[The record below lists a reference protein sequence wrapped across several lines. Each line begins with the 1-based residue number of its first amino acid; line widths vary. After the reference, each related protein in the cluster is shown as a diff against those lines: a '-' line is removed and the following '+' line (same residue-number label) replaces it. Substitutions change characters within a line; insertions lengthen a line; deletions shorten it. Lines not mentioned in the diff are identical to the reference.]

1 MATSDTPDQAAA
13 VDKLMDYWNSVA
25 RTIVLFFK
33 GSFES
38 KEGERSYADNV
49 LFDKM
54 DTLLDQAYR
63 DAEKQ
68 LSIPGI
74 EAPERKKVIPPLAV
88 GLSPHVYAS
97 SQEDAVKIRLY
108 IKADAELG
116 EEQAGFIAEFV
127 DFFDE
132 NFDALHRIVGEAVN
146 VLLKDAVVKALEANK
161 EQLPDRA
168 RALGVD
174 ESKKR
179 KKGIRILLGNRR

>member
-1 MATSDTPDQAAA
+1 MARAGSPDNIVATNRLAEY
-13 VDKLMDYWNSVA
+13 VDKLKRQIIY
-25 RTIVLFFK
+25 FFK
-33 GSFES
+33 ESFKSE
-38 KEGERSYADNV
+38 EGRSYADNV

-54 DTLLDQAYR
+54 DTLIDQAYR

-68 LSIPGI
+68 LTIPGL
-74 EAPERKKVIPPLAV
+74 EQPERKRLTPPLAV

-97 SQEDAVKIRLY
+97 SQEDAVKLRLY

-116 EEQAGFIAEFV
+116 EEQAGYIAEFI

-132 NFDALHRIVGEAVN
+132 NFDSLHTIVGEV
-146 VLLKDAVVKALEANK
+146 VDKLFKEAVVKTLENAK
-161 EQLPDRA
+161 EELPDRA
-168 RALGVD
+168 RALGID